1 MSGKTKKRSNSKN
14 RHDIEYV
21 DSFKPMIDD
30 LTDEPKTK
38 EKFKFKAKNPKQQR
52 AWENLH
58 DNLVNFLIGEVG
70 SGKTYLAVA
79 YAVKMLQEKKVKKVV
94 LLRPATVNSLENI
107 GYLKGTLDDKVAPLV
122 IPMIAIFEELL
133 GKELVEEYCKRGI
146 IQPYSIAYI
155 EGLTYKKSIVLVD
168 EYQNTSSEML
178 RAILTRI
185 DDTSQCIVMGD
196 EHQIKLDNPMIS
208 ASKDVARFKDKK
220 GIGFIEFNDNEIVR
234 GKITELIESC
244 YDKKLKVNFKIEPK
258 EENKVV
264 LDNSSI
270 SLIDWDKYE
279 EISPSQFAFNN
290 IQKDIRNIERL
301 LEDAFSK
308 NDVDKVTEYT
318 NTLKELKYNFKEI
331 QDLVEEERNKYNG
344 ISEGFLYGGEST
356 LDSNLEI
363 NRESLGLNFKSVDN
377 QFDPIELKDVLP
389 KEEYDKIKDLKIYGV
404 ETKIDFPNTSY
415 NAEDGV

>member
-58 DNLVNFLIGEVG
+58 DNLINFLIGKVG

-79 YAVKMLQEKKVKKVV
+79 YAVKMLQEKKVKKIV
-94 LLRPATVNSLENI
+94 LLRPATVNSLEQI
-107 GYLKGTLDDKVAPLV
+107 GFLKGTLEDKVSPL
-122 IPMIAIFEELL
+122 ILPMKSIFEELL
-133 GKELVEEYCKRGI
+133 GKVVLEQYMERGV
-146 IQPYSIAYI
+146 IQPYSIAYV
-155 EGLTYKKSIVLVD
+155 EGMTYKNSIVLVD

-196 EHQIKLDNPMIS
+196 ENQIKLDNPMIS

-244 YDKKLKVNFKIEPK
+244 YDKKPKMQFNIEPK
-258 EENKVV
+258 ENNKVYHV
-264 LDNSSI
+264 YD
-270 SLIDWDKYE
+270 
-279 EISPSQFAFNN
+279 FH
-290 IQKDIRNIERL
+290 
-301 LEDAFSK
+301 K
-308 NDVDKVTEYT
+308 NKTI
-318 NTLKELKYNFKEI
+318 KEI
-331 QDLVEEERNKYNG
+331 QSMVEQERKKYDG
-344 ISEGFLYGGEST
+344 ISEEEIDLFCETDHNNSLG
-356 LDSNLEI
+356 DSN
-363 NRESLGLNFKSVDN
+363 ND
-377 QFDPIELKDVLP
+377 
-389 KEEYDKIKDLKIYGV
+389 
-404 ETKIDFPNTSY
+404 
-415 NAEDGV
+415 

>member
-38 EKFKFKAKNPKQQR
+38 EKFKFKAKNPKQQK
-52 AWENLH
+52 AWESLH
-58 DNLVNFLIGEVG
+58 DNLVNFLIGKVG

-79 YAVKMLQEKKVKKVV
+79 YAVKMLQEKKVKKIV
-94 LLRPATVNSLENI
+94 LLRPATVNSLEQI
-107 GYLKGTLDDKVAPLV
+107 GFLKGTLEDKVSPL
-122 IPMIAIFEELL
+122 ILPMKSIFEELL
-133 GKELVEEYCKRGI
+133 GKVVLEQYMEREV
-146 IQPYSIAYI
+146 IQPYSIAYV
-155 EGLTYKKSIVLVD
+155 EGMTYKNSIVLVD

-220 GIGFIEFNDNEIVR
+220 GIGFIEFEDHEIVR

-244 YDKKLKVNFKIEPK
+244 YDKKPKMQFKIEPK
-258 EENKVV
+258 EENKVYHV
-264 LDNSSI
+264 YDFYK
-270 SLIDWDKYE
+270 DKIVE
-279 EISPSQFAFNN
+279 G
-290 IQKDIRNIERL
+290 
-301 LEDAFSK
+301 
-308 NDVDKVTEYT
+308 
-318 NTLKELKYNFKEI
+318 I
-331 QDLVEEERNKYNG
+331 QDLVEQERNKYDG

-356 LDSNLEI
+356 VDSSLEI
-363 NRESLGLNFKSVDN
+363 NRDIIIGDSDN
-377 QFDPIELKDVLP
+377 D
-389 KEEYDKIKDLKIYGV
+389 
-404 ETKIDFPNTSY
+404 
-415 NAEDGV
+415 